1 VAGWEET
8 PPVLYGAIA
17 SSARPLWSRLRR
29 LDPKIALDERQIPL
43 LAKRLHFFFLFTYEY
58 LIRQHL
64 DVGRAVEESL
74 VVVILEISKGCITW
88 TCGNCFLQQDE
99 LPQNS
104 PPAATHQ

>member
-43 LAKRLHFFFLFTYEY
+43 LAKRLHSFFLFTYKY
-58 LIRQHL
+58 LVRQYL
-64 DVGRAVEESL
+64 TSGGPWKRVWL
-74 VVVILEISKGCITW
+74 L
-88 TCGNCFLQQDE
+88 
-99 LPQNS
+99 
-104 PPAATHQ
+104 